1 MVAPY
6 RPGCN
11 RCRQRCVEP
20 SFSASCLGNRS
31 FRTWKPVSG
40 VQPLNIFEAL
50 RESHDR
56 QRRYAEILVQT
67 SGDSAER
74 IEAWKQLKAE
84 LQAHETAE
92 ERFFYIPLMAH
103 DNGIDLSR
111 HAISEHH
118 EMDEMMETLDETEM
132 SSPSWLA
139 TAKKLS
145 DKVHHHLKEEEQ
157 KFFQAA
163 GKLLD
168 ENQKQTLAGQYVKEY
183 EEQLAAA

>member
-1 MVAPY
+1 
-6 RPGCN
+6 
-11 RCRQRCVEP
+11 
-20 SFSASCLGNRS
+20 
-31 FRTWKPVSG
+31 
-40 VQPLNIFEAL
+40 LNIFEAL

-56 QRRYAEILVQT
+56 QRSYADALIQT

-74 IEAWKQLKAE
+74 EKAYKQLKEE

-103 DNGIDLSR
+103 DNGVDLSR

-118 EMDEMMETLDETEM
+118 EMDEMMEELDETEM
-132 SSPSWLA
+132 SSPAWLA

-145 DKVHHHLKEEEQ
+145 EKVHHHLKEEEQ
-157 KFFQAA
+157 KFFQMA

-168 ENQKQTLAGQYVKEY
+168 EKQKQSLAGEYVKEY
-183 EEQLAAA
+183 EEQLAEG

>member
-1 MVAPY
+1 MLPAPGS
-6 RPGCN
+6 RPGD
-11 RCRQRCVEP
+11 
-20 SFSASCLGNRS
+20 
-31 FRTWKPVSG
+31 T
-40 VQPLNIFEAL
+40 PLNIFEAL

-56 QRRYAEILVQT
+56 QRSYADALIQT

-74 IEAWKQLKAE
+74 EKAYKQLKEE

-103 DNGIDLSR
+103 DNGVDLSR

-118 EMDEMMETLDETEM
+118 EMDEMMEELDETEM
-132 SSPSWLA
+132 WSPAWLA

-145 DKVHHHLKEEEQ
+145 EKVHHHLKEEEQ
-157 KFFQAA
+157 KFFQMA

-168 ENQKQTLAGQYVKEY
+168 EKQKQSLAGEYVKEY
-183 EEQLAAA
+183 EEQLAEG